1 MEYSWLPP
9 TFESPVVLEEKIKM
23 WKVNG
28 WQMTD
33 AKWWQKLWQGELKNR
48 TPLGAIFLSRIG
60 RCSDYHRLNSTKRVS
75 EWLLSSANS
84 AIFQLYHGENRL
96 ILKVSCLFR
105 FSDLFRIQFWVYGL
119 FMVWFR
125 HDLGLPVFRLQ
136 FHHNASTMYIQGYF
150 KTVRLYT
157 LGLLLY
163 KDI

>member
-1 MEYSWLPP
+1 VEYSRLPP
-9 TFESPVVLEEKIKM
+9 TFESPAVLEEKIKM

-33 AKWWQKLWQGELKNR
+33 AKWWQKLIL
-48 TPLGAIFLSRIG
+48 PLARWAKKQDTFGCNIFVQTRQVFRL
-60 RCSDYHRLNSTKRVS
+60 HRLNITKRVT

-119 FMVWFR
+119 FMVWFQTR
-125 HDLGLPVFRLQ
+125 FGF
-136 FHHNASTMYIQGYF
+136 TGIQ
-150 KTVRLYT
+150 TSVSP
-157 LGLLLY
+157 
-163 KDI
+163 